1 MISIGLGR
9 SKSQRAIPE
18 FHISI
23 TTLTGSIYRKMKA
36 LTICIGNDPVTGGS
50 VGSGNAT
57 GTIANPCDLC
67 FIKNLQFQAASPYYN
82 GPLLADQSV
91 YESKTSSC
99 GVTGMPLTTTDLTF
113 YT

>member
-1 MISIGLGR
+1 M
-9 SKSQRAIPE
+9 
-18 FHISI
+18 
-23 TTLTGSIYRKMKA
+23 TTLTGSMHMMKTV
-36 LTICIGNDPVTGGS
+36 LTMFTGNDPVTGGS
-50 VGSGNAT
+50 VGTGGNAT

-67 FIKNLQFQAASPYYN
+67 FIKNLQFQAGSPYFN

-99 GVTGMPLTTTDLTF
+99 GVTGMPLKTTDLTF